1 MLHFPVL
8 LEESVE
14 FLIHKKNGHFIGT
27 VYGRGG
33 HTSLI
38 LNNILPEGFLTSF
51 DKDPEAF
58 DHGLLKTEKNFK
70 IINESF
76 CKLNSYF
83 SDETVDGII
92 FDLGTC
98 STHFDDKK
106 RGFSFRKEGPLD
118 MRFNTLKGIPLS
130 DWINSAEEQEIRD
143 ILYKYGDEKH
153 AKIIARSIVELRQ
166 NSVIETTLQLAN
178 IIEDIYPER
187 KNKIHPATK
196 SFQAFRIFINNELD
210 ELKESLEMASK
221 IIKQNGVIVVISFHS
236 LEDNIVKNFFKPDV
250 INYPKDIPL
259 NSIEDR
265 KFKCI
270 AKKIRPTKEEVDK
283 NKRSRSAIMRV
294 FKKL

>member
-1 MLHFPVL
+1 
-8 LEESVE
+8 
-14 FLIHKKNGHFIGT
+14 
-27 VYGRGG
+27 
-33 HTSLI
+33 
-38 LNNILPEGFLTSF
+38 LPEGFLTSF

-58 DHGLLKTEKNFK
+58 DHGLLRSDKNFK

-83 SDETVDGII
+83 LDETVDGII

-98 STHFDDKK
+98 STHFDDKE
-106 RGFSFRKEGPLD
+106 RGFSFRQEGPLD

-130 DWINSAEEQEIRD
+130 TWINSAKELEIRD
-143 ILYKYGDEKH
+143 ILYKFGDEKH
-153 AKIIARSIVELRQ
+153 AKIIARAIVNLRKDKP
-166 NSVIETTLQLAN
+166 IETTIQLAD

-187 KNKIHPATK
+187 KNKTHPATK

-221 IIKQNGVIVVISFHS
+221 VVKKNGIIVVISFHS
-236 LEDNIVKNFFKPDV
+236 LEDNIVKNFFKPN
-250 INYPKDIPL
+250 IKSYPKDIPL
-259 NSIEDR
+259 NSIEDK

-270 AKKIRPTKEEVDK
+270 ARKIRPSEEEVHK

-294 FKKL
+294 YKKL